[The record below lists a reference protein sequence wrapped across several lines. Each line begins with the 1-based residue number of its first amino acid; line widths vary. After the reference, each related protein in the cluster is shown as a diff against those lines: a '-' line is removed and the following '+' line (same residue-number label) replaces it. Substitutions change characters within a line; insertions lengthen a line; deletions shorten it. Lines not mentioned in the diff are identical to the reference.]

1 MANLCV
7 ITLTVLVCTLWA
19 TKVQSMPQ
27 NIGVITTTPEPSTW
41 DKIKKGAE
49 RGWQV
54 VYDETHCAFHKVS
67 CFCVFSFKFMLI
79 MICVH
84 QVKGLV
90 KQHDHD
96 EGSDPCENK
105 PYQQSTSTTP
115 KSIGN
120 TS

>member
-67 CFCVFSFKFMLI
+67 CFGVFFLI
-79 MICVH
+79 YINYDLCSS
-84 QVKGLV
+84 G
-90 KQHDHD
+90 
-96 EGSDPCENK
+96 
-105 PYQQSTSTTP
+105 
-115 KSIGN
+115 
-120 TS
+120 

>member
-1 MANLCV
+1 MANLCA

-54 VYDETHCAFHKVS
+54 VYDEAHCAIHKVS
-67 CFCVFSFKFMLI
+67 LVFAKNL
-79 MICVH
+79 C
-84 QVKGLV
+84 K
-90 KQHDHD
+90 
-96 EGSDPCENK
+96 
-105 PYQQSTSTTP
+105 
-115 KSIGN
+115 
-120 TS
+120 

>member
-1 MANLCV
+1 MANLCAIIV
-7 ITLTVLVCTLWA
+7 MVLVCTLWA

-67 CFCVFSFKFMLI
+67 IWFFYCKCCVNIGTTGQRIGK
-79 MICVH
+79 
-84 QVKGLV
+84 
-90 KQHDHD
+90 
-96 EGSDPCENK
+96 
-105 PYQQSTSTTP
+105 STRP
-115 KSIGN
+115 
-120 TS
+120 